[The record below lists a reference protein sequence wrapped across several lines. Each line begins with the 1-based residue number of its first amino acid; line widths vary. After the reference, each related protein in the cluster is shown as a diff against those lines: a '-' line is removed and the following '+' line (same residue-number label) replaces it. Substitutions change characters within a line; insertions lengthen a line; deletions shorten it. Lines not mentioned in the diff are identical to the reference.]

1 MVQDKIMLYCEKVNN
16 LPTVPNYLIK
26 DLDTIETYTD
36 LFLKQTDEYVGIY
49 SSYKAN
55 LGLEDFIQQFFEYPV
70 LVRYQVIKK
79 SLPIH
84 IDKAKV
90 SKKLNYIIDTGGN
103 VKTRW
108 WSSVNEPR
116 QILSEYQQEVNTWYN
131 LDIHTP
137 HDITIPDRPRISI
150 TVREAS

>member
-1 MVQDKIMLYCEKVNN
+1 MLHCEKVNN
-16 LPTVPNYLIK
+16 LPTIPNYLIK
-26 DLDTIETYTD
+26 DLDIIETYTD
-36 LFLKQTDEYVGIY
+36 LFLKKTNKYIGVY
-49 SSYKAN
+49 SSYEAN
-55 LGLEDFIQQFFEYPV
+55 EDLSNYISQLFEYSV
-70 LVRYQVIKK
+70 FVRYQVIKK

-108 WSSVNEPR
+108 WSSVEEPR
-116 QILSEYQQEVNTWYN
+116 QMLSEYQQKVNTWYN

-150 TVREAS
+150 TVRRAS